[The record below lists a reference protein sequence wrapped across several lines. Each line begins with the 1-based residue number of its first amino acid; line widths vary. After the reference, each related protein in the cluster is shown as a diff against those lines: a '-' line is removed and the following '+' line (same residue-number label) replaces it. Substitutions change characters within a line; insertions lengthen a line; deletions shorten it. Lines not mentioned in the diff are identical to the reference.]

1 MMISKKRWEDLTV
14 QQQRAIVILGVVQ
27 LSLLVA
33 ALVDI
38 WRRPEEE
45 IQGSRVTWTL
55 VSFINFF
62 GPVSY
67 FLFGR
72 KRG

>member
-1 MMISKKRWEDLTV
+1 MISRKRWEDLSPA
-14 QQQRAIVILGVVQ
+14 QQRAVAILGVLQ
-27 LSLLVA
+27 LTLLVA

-45 IQGSRVTWTL
+45 IQGSRTTWTL

-62 GPVSY
+62 GPVAY

-72 KRG
+72 KRE

>member
-1 MMISKKRWEDLTV
+1 MKSRKKWEDLTPT
-14 QQQRAIVILGVVQ
+14 QQRAIVILGILQ
-27 LSLLVA
+27 LTLLVA

-45 IQGSRVTWTL
+45 IQGSRTTWTL

>member
-1 MMISKKRWEDLTV
+1 MKSRKKWEDLTPT
-14 QQQRAIVILGVVQ
+14 QQRGIVILGILQ
-27 LSLLVA
+27 LTLLVA

-45 IQGSRVTWTL
+45 IQGSRTTWTL

-72 KRG
+72 KHG

>member
-1 MMISKKRWEDLTV
+1 MKSRKRWEDLSST
-14 QQQRAIVILGVVQ
+14 QQRAIVILGVLQ
-27 LSLLVA
+27 LTLLVA

-45 IQGSRVTWTL
+45 IQGSRTIWTL
-55 VSFINFF
+55 VSFVNFF

>member
-1 MMISKKRWEDLTV
+1 MKSRKKWEDLSPV
-14 QQQRAIVILGVVQ
+14 QQRGIVILGVLQ
-27 LSLLVA
+27 LTLLVA

-45 IQGSRVTWTL
+45 IQGSRTAWTL